1 MSVAG
6 PVLGLDFGTRRI
18 GLAVSDRDARLA
30 FPAGCLE
37 SQGTEKDLQA
47 LCALVEKRE
56 ITRIVVGL
64 PIHMD
69 GRAGP
74 EADAA
79 RAFARG
85 VAEATGLP
93 VEMLDERWTTLEA
106 ERALAEIGGRKR
118 GGAARAASR
127 KGQRPR
133 SEPQASGGR
142 KASRAKS
149 RGDVDAVAATILL
162 RTYLERCDKG
172 ALS

>member
-6 PVLGLDFGTRRI
+6 PVLSLDFGTRRI
-18 GLAVSDRDARLA
+18 GLAVSDRDGRIA

-37 SQGTEKDLQA
+37 SQGKEKDLQA

-64 PIHMD
+64 PIHLD

-79 RAFARG
+79 RAFARD

-106 ERALAEIGGRKR
+106 ERALRELGKR
-118 GGAARAASR
+118 GGTSRAANR
-127 KGQRPR
+127 RR
-133 SEPQASGGR
+133 
-142 KASRAKS
+142 
-149 RGDVDAVAATILL
+149 RGHVDAVAATILL
-162 RTYLERCDKG
+162 RSYLERPRTGD
-172 ALS
+172 AS

>member
-18 GLAVSDRDARLA
+18 GLAVSDHDGRIA

-56 ITRIVVGL
+56 ITRVVVGL
-64 PIHMD
+64 PIHLD

-118 GGAARAASR
+118 GGAARAAR
-127 KGQRPR
+127 R
-133 SEPQASGGR
+133 
-142 KASRAKS
+142 SRAKS

>member
-30 FPAGCLE
+30 FPAGCLQ

-64 PIHMD
+64 PLHLD
-69 GRAGP
+69 GHAGP
-74 EADAA
+74 EAEAA
-79 RAFARG
+79 RAFARD

-106 ERALAEIGGRKR
+106 ERALREGKRAGG
-118 GGAARAASR
+118 ARAASR
-127 KGQRPR
+127 RRAQSVERGKR
-133 SEPQASGGR
+133 GR
-142 KASRAKS
+142 AARAADRRR
-149 RGDVDAVAATILL
+149 RGDVDTVAATILL
-162 RTYLERCDKG
+162 RSYLERHRAGD
-172 ALS
+172 AS

>member
-18 GLAVSDRDARLA
+18 GLAVSDHDGRIA

-56 ITRIVVGL
+56 ITRVVVGL
-64 PIHMD
+64 PIHLD

-106 ERALAEIGGRKR
+106 ERALRELGKR
-118 GGAARAASR
+118 GGAKRAANR
-127 KGQRPR
+127 RH
-133 SEPQASGGR
+133 
-142 KASRAKS
+142 
-149 RGDVDAVAATILL
+149 RGNVDAVAATILL
-162 RTYLERCDKG
+162 RCYLERRQAGD
-172 ALS
+172 AS

>member
-18 GLAVSDRDARLA
+18 GLAVSDRDGRIA

-37 SQGTEKDLQA
+37 SQGTAKDLQA

-56 ITRIVVGL
+56 ITRVVVGL
-64 PIHMD
+64 PIHLD

-106 ERALAEIGGRKR
+106 ERALRELGKR
-118 GGAARAASR
+118 GRVARAANR
-127 KGQRPR
+127 RH
-133 SEPQASGGR
+133 
-142 KASRAKS
+142 
-149 RGDVDAVAATILL
+149 RGYVDAVAATILL
-162 RTYLERCDKG
+162 RCYLERRQAGD
-172 ALS
+172 AS

>member
-1 MSVAG
+1 MSAPG

-18 GLAVSDRDARLA
+18 GLAVSDRDGRLA

-56 ITRIVVGL
+56 VARIVVGL
-64 PIHMD
+64 PIHLD

-74 EADAA
+74 EAETA
-79 RAFARG
+79 RAFARD

-93 VEMLDERWTTLEA
+93 VEMLDERWTSLEA
-106 ERALAEIGGRKR
+106 ERALTEMGRRKR
-118 GGAARAASR
+118 GGARR
-127 KGQRPR
+127 K
-133 SEPQASGGR
+133 
-142 KASRAKS
+142 SRARS

-162 RTYLERCDKG
+162 RTYLERCNRG
-172 ALS
+172 GSS

>member
-18 GLAVSDRDARLA
+18 GLAVSDRDGRIA

-37 SQGTEKDLQA
+37 SQGKEKDLQA

-64 PIHMD
+64 PIHLD

-79 RAFARG
+79 RAFARD
-85 VAEATGLP
+85 VAEATGLA

-106 ERALAEIGGRKR
+106 ERALRELGER
-118 GGAARAASR
+118 GGATRAAKR
-127 KGQRPR
+127 RR
-133 SEPQASGGR
+133 
-142 KASRAKS
+142 
-149 RGDVDAVAATILL
+149 RGNVDTVAATILL
-162 RTYLERCDKG
+162 RSYLERHRTGD
-172 ALS
+172 AS

>member
-106 ERALAEIGGRKR
+106 ERALRELGKR
-118 GGAARAASR
+118 GRVTRAANR
-127 KGQRPR
+127 RH
-133 SEPQASGGR
+133 
-142 KASRAKS
+142 
-149 RGDVDAVAATILL
+149 RGNVDAVAATILL
-162 RTYLERCDKG
+162 RCYLERRQAGD
-172 ALS
+172 AS

>member
-18 GLAVSDRDARLA
+18 GLAVSDRDGRIA

-37 SQGTEKDLQA
+37 SQGTAKDLQA

-56 ITRIVVGL
+56 ITRVVVGL
-64 PIHMD
+64 PIHLD

-106 ERALAEIGGRKR
+106 ERALRELGKR
-118 GGAARAASR
+118 GGAKRAANR
-127 KGQRPR
+127 RH
-133 SEPQASGGR
+133 
-142 KASRAKS
+142 
-149 RGDVDAVAATILL
+149 RGNVDAVAATILL
-162 RTYLERCDKG
+162 RCYLERRQAGD
-172 ALS
+172 AS

>member
-6 PVLGLDFGTRRI
+6 PVLSLDFGTRRI
-18 GLAVSDRDARLA
+18 GLAVSDRDGRIA

-37 SQGTEKDLQA
+37 SQGKDKDLQA

-64 PIHMD
+64 PIHLD

-79 RAFARG
+79 RAFARD

-106 ERALAEIGGRKR
+106 ERALRELGKR
-118 GGAARAASR
+118 GGATRAANR
-127 KGQRPR
+127 RR
-133 SEPQASGGR
+133 
-142 KASRAKS
+142 
-149 RGDVDAVAATILL
+149 RGNVDAVAATILL
-162 RTYLERCDKG
+162 RSYLERHRMGD
-172 ALS
+172 AS

>member
-6 PVLGLDFGTRRI
+6 PVLSLDFGTRRI
-18 GLAVSDRDARLA
+18 GLAVSDRDGRIA

-37 SQGTEKDLQA
+37 SQGKEKDLQA
-47 LCALVEKRE
+47 LRALVEKRE

-64 PIHMD
+64 PIHLD

-79 RAFARG
+79 RAFARD

-106 ERALAEIGGRKR
+106 ERALRELGKR
-118 GGAARAASR
+118 GGTARAANR
-127 KGQRPR
+127 RR
-133 SEPQASGGR
+133 
-142 KASRAKS
+142 
-149 RGDVDAVAATILL
+149 RGHVDAVAATILL
-162 RTYLERCDKG
+162 RSYLERPRTGD
-172 ALS
+172 AS